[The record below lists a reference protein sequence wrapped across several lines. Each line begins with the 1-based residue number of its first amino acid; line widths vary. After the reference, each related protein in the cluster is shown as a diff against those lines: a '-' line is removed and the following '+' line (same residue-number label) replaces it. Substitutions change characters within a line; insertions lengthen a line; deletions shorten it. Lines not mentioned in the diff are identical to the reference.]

1 MTASLLPGRAR
12 APECERA
19 KHWFCPCVWAR
30 FLCALTPSP
39 RHAARLPCRPEAAG
53 HGPRLQGRSHADMRS
68 HAAAPAAPLRA
79 SLGARCAGAAQHAAI
94 APSAQRPYSDPPPA
108 AAAASASASPSPS
121 LPASATAAC
130 FREPPAAAACCL
142 RGLDAAA
149 APFLFC
155 CCCAPRADA
164 LEAAGAG
171 GAPPGGVC
179 LLSSFRAMFRRMA
192 CSVAFSAARRLG
204 RQKPSFSA
212 HLTARL
218 YTCDGRHT
226 ARVRALR
233 GAAVESEQRRT
244 S

>member
-1 MTASLLPGRAR
+1 MTALLLPGRAR

-39 RHAARLPCRPEAAG
+39 RHAARLLCRPEAAG
-53 HGPRLQGRSHADMRS
+53 HGPRLQGRSHADTRRHALARRRS
-68 HAAAPAAPLRA
+68 GSSFAGVSRRA
-79 SLGARCAGAAQHAAI
+79 VPRSTP
-94 APSAQRPYSDPPPA
+94 PSPRPPSDPPPA

-130 FREPPAAAACCL
+130 FREPPAAACCL
-142 RGLDAAA
+142 RSLDAAA

-179 LLSSFRAMFRRMA
+179 LLASFRAMFRRMA